1 MTIMTKILTHSWIS
15 APLGAV
21 IYLIATVLFWEKPVP
36 PSRLITSDTPTFI
49 GPSWDFNNPEADL
62 LISEL
67 KVEKKS
73 VEQRQQQLDD
83 LATRLNTERAEVGQV
98 IQSVRQLQVEFDKAV
113 LRVKDEEKGN
123 LKKLAK
129 LYGAMSPDI
138 AASVLEQLDNEAIV
152 KIMLF
157 LKNEETAA
165 ILEAIAKKG
174 DTEARRTA
182 QISEQIRLSSQTTT
196 NK

>member
-1 MTIMTKILTHSWIS
+1 MS

-21 IYLIATVLFWEKPVP
+21 IFLLATVLFWQKPVL
-36 PSRLITSDTPTFI
+36 PSRLNPSDLVAST

-62 LISEL
+62 LVSEL
-67 KVEKKS
+67 KIEKKS

-83 LATRLNTERAEVGQV
+83 LATRLNTERAELGQV
-98 IQSVRQLQVEFDKAV
+98 IQSVRQLQADFDKAV

-129 LYGAMSPDI
+129 LYGAMAPET

-157 LKNEETAA
+157 LKDDEMAA
-165 ILEAIAKKG
+165 ILEAIAKKSEA
-174 DTEARRTA
+174 EARRTA
-182 QISEQIRLSSQTTT
+182 QISEQIRLSSHTSTT
-196 NK
+196 K

>member
-1 MTIMTKILTHSWIS
+1 MIKLFTNIWIS

-21 IYLIATVLFWEKPVP
+21 VYLIATVLFWQSPSP
-36 PSRLITSDTPTFI
+36 PARQKMPELVNAI

-62 LISEL
+62 LITEL
-67 KVEKKS
+67 KIEKKS
-73 VEQRQQQLDD
+73 LQERQQQLDD
-83 LATRLNTERAEVGQV
+83 LAARLNTERAEVGQV

-129 LYGAMSPDI
+129 LYGAMSPEI

-174 DTEARRTA
+174 EAESRRTA
-182 QISEQIRLSSQTTT
+182 QISEQIRLSSHSPTT
-196 NK
+196 K

>member
-1 MTIMTKILTHSWIS
+1 MTKLFSNSWIS

-21 IYLIATVLFWEKPVP
+21 IYLIATVLFWQKPVLP
-36 PSRLITSDTPTFI
+36 IPQKFSDVI
-49 GPSWDFNNPEADL
+49 NAMGPSWDFNNPEADL

-67 KVEKKS
+67 KVEKKT

-98 IQSVRQLQVEFDKAV
+98 IQSVRQLQGEFDKAV
-113 LRVKDEEKGN
+113 LRVKNDETGN

-129 LYGAMSPDI
+129 VYAAMTPET
-138 AASVLEQLDNEAIV
+138 AATVLEQLDNEAIV

-157 LKNEETAA
+157 LKDGETAA
-165 ILEAIAKKG
+165 ILEAMAKKG
-174 DTEARRTA
+174 DAAARRTA
-182 QISEQIRLSSQTTT
+182 QISEQIRLSSHSTTT
-196 NK
+196 K

>member
-1 MTIMTKILTHSWIS
+1 MPAMSKLFSHTWIS

-21 IYLIATVLFWEKPVP
+21 VYLLSTLLFWQSPSPPAREKIADLVNA
-36 PSRLITSDTPTFI
+36 I

-62 LISEL
+62 LMTEL
-67 KVEKKS
+67 KIEKKALQ
-73 VEQRQQQLDD
+73 QRQQQLDD
-83 LATRLNTERAEVGQV
+83 LAARLNTERAEVGQV

-174 DTEARRTA
+174 ETEARRTA
-182 QISEQIRLSSQTTT
+182 QISEQIRLSSQTST

>member
-1 MTIMTKILTHSWIS
+1 MTKLLAHTWIS
-15 APLGAV
+15 VPLGAV
-21 IYLIATVLFWEKPVP
+21 LYLLATVLFWQTPRLPSHEKLAELV
-36 PSRLITSDTPTFI
+36 SAM

-67 KVEKKS
+67 RAEKKS
-73 VEQRQQQLDD
+73 LQQRQQQLDD
-83 LATRLNTERAEVGQV
+83 LATRLNTERSEVGQV

-113 LRVKDEEKGN
+113 LHVKDEEKGN

-152 KIMLF
+152 KILLF

>member
-1 MTIMTKILTHSWIS
+1 MTKLLAHSWIS

-21 IYLIATVLFWEKPVP
+21 IYLVATVLFWQKPVP
-36 PSRLITSDTPTFI
+36 PPHQNVADVVKTI

-67 KVEKKS
+67 KIEKKS
-73 VEQRQQQLDD
+73 VEQREQQLAD

-98 IQSVRQLQVEFDKAV
+98 IQSVRQLQAEFDKAV
-113 LRVKDEEKGN
+113 LRVKDDEKGN

-165 ILEAIAKKG
+165 ILESIAKKS
-174 DTEARRTA
+174 DAEARRTA

>member
-1 MTIMTKILTHSWIS
+1 MTKFLAHSWIT

-21 IYLIATVLFWEKPVP
+21 IYLAATVLFWQKPVL
-36 PSRLITSDTPTFI
+36 PSPQKISDLVASI

-67 KVEKKS
+67 KVEKKT

-83 LATRLNTERAEVGQV
+83 LATRLNTERAEVSQV
-98 IQSVRQLQVEFDKAV
+98 IQSVRQLQSEFDKAV
-113 LRVKDEEKGN
+113 LRVKGDETGN

-129 LYGAMSPDI
+129 VYATMTPET
-138 AASVLEQLDNEAIV
+138 AATVLEQLDNEAIV

-157 LKNEETAA
+157 LKDGETAA

-174 DTEARRTA
+174 DAEARRAA
-182 QISEQIRLSSQTTT
+182 QISEQIRLSSHATT

>member
-1 MTIMTKILTHSWIS
+1 MTKLLAHSWIS

-21 IYLIATVLFWEKPVP
+21 IYLVATVLFWQKPVP
-36 PSRLITSDTPTFI
+36 PPHQNVADVVKTI

-67 KVEKKS
+67 KIEKKS
-73 VEQRQQQLDD
+73 VEQREQQLAD

-98 IQSVRQLQVEFDKAV
+98 IQSVRQLQAEFDKAV

-129 LYGAMSPDI
+129 LYGAMTPET

-152 KIMLF
+152 KILLF

-174 DTEARRTA
+174 DAEAHRTA
-182 QISEQIRLSSQTTT
+182 AISEQIRLSSQSSTT
-196 NK
+196 K